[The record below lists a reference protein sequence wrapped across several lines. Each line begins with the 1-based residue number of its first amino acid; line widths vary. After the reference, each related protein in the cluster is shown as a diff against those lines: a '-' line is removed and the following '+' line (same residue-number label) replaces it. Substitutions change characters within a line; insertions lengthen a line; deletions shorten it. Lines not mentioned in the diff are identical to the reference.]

1 MQYLL
6 FSVLVVLAIGL
17 FAAPQAF
24 AYSGGGS
31 PPETDGGI
39 RAWIKHIAGYWY
51 DEKIPDETFLSSIQW
66 LVNNEIIIVTPTDS
80 ESDSSTTI
88 PAWVKNTAGWWAND
102 QIDDQTFLNAIQ
114 YLVDIGLIP
123 VSSDSPSGGG
133 GGGGG
138 Y

>member
-1 MQYLL
+1 MQYLF

-39 RAWIKHIAGYWY
+39 PAWIKHIAGYWY

-80 ESDSSTTI
+80 ESDSSATI
-88 PAWVKNTAGWWAND
+88 PAWVKNTAGWWANN
-102 QIDDQTFLNAIQ
+102 QIDDQTFVNAIQ

-123 VSSDSPSGGG
+123 VESSTYVKSG
-133 GGGGG
+133 

>member
-1 MQYLL
+1 MRYLL
-6 FSVLVVLAIGL
+6 FSVLIVLAIGL

-39 RAWIKHIAGYWY
+39 PAWIKHIAGYWH
-51 DEKIPDETFLSSIQW
+51 DEKIPDETFLSAIQW
-66 LVNNEIIIVTPTDS
+66 LVNNGIIIVTPTDS
-80 ESDSSTTI
+80 ESDSSATI

-123 VSSDSPSGGG
+123 VSSDGYVPSG
-133 GGGGG
+133 

>member
-39 RAWIKHIAGYWY
+39 PAWIKHIAGYWY

-88 PAWVKNTAGWWAND
+88 PAWVKNTAGWWANN
-102 QIDDQTFLNAIQ
+102 QIDDQTFVNAIQ

-123 VSSDSPSGGG
+123 VESSTYVKSG
-133 GGGGG
+133 